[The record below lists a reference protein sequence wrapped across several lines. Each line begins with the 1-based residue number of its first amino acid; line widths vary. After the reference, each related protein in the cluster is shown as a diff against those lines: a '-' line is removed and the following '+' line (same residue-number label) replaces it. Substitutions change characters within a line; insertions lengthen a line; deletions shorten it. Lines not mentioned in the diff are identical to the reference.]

1 MPGKRITDQQM
12 RLYMSERKSGQSQGI
27 SSAKSGIS
35 ERSGRRIDAG
45 EHSVGVKE
53 MRHWRTRPD
62 PLAQVWPQVERMLS
76 ETPGLL
82 PVTIYD
88 FLCEQSGVVIDARV
102 KRTLQRRIK
111 HWKATRG
118 PAKEVMFR
126 QRKQPGRL
134 GLSDFT
140 QLKGI
145 TIWIGGE
152 ILIHRL
158 YHYRL
163 AYSGWSYVK
172 VILGGESYTALSTGL
187 QEALWRSGGA
197 PAEHRTDSL
206 SAAYNNLSEKEQL
219 TDRYERLCHHYGMK
233 GSRNNPGRCHENG
246 AIESPHGHLKRRIQQ
261 ALLLRG
267 NHDFDHLSAYQ
278 AFIDGLVAKHNR
290 ACVQPFS
297 EEQRL
302 LTPLPK
308 RRTHDYAELHLRV
321 TSSSTVEIKRITYS
335 VPSRLIGERLCVH
348 LYEDAVE
355 LYCGHQLV
363 YRTARVYTPKHQRG
377 RSIDYR
383 HVIHSLV
390 RKPQAFRYCQWRDDL
405 LPNADYKQIWSY
417 VDQQLPTREA
427 CRYIVRL
434 LHFAAQYTCE
444 QALGRYVE
452 RCIQQGHLPTEADYR
467 DRYAPPLQAH
477 PAIASCQ
484 HPLATYDELLA
495 GVAQVMYV

>member
-1 MPGKRITDQQM
+1 M
-12 RLYMSERKSGQSQGI
+12 ER
-27 SSAKSGIS
+27 
-35 ERSGRRIDAG
+35 R
-45 EHSVGVKE
+45 
-53 MRHWRTRPD
+53 
-62 PLAQVWPQVERMLS
+62 LS

-88 FLCEQSGVVIDARV
+88 YLCEQSGIVIDARV

-111 HWKATRG
+111 HWKATCG
-118 PAKEVMFR
+118 PEKEVMFR
-126 QRKQPGRL
+126 QRKEPGRL

-140 QLKGI
+140 QLKRI
-145 TIWIGGE
+145 TICIGGE
-152 ILIHRL
+152 ILVHRL

-206 SAAYNNLSEKEQL
+206 SAAYNNLAEKEQL
-219 TDRYERLCHHYGMK
+219 TDRYERLCQHYRMR
-233 GSRNNPGRCHENG
+233 GSRNNPGQGHENG
-246 AIESPHGHLKRRIQQ
+246 AIESPHGHLKRRMQQ

-267 NHDFDHLSAYQ
+267 NQAFDDLSAYQ
-278 AFIDGLVAKHNR
+278 AFIDALVSKHNR
-290 ACVQPFS
+290 SCAPLFT

-308 RRTHDYAELHLRV
+308 RRTHDYAELHLKI
-321 TSSSTVEIKRITYS
+321 TSSSTVEIKRMTYS
-335 VPSRLIGERLCVH
+335 VPSRLIGERVCVH
-348 LYEDAVE
+348 IHEEAIE

-363 YRTARVYTPKHQRG
+363 YRTARVYTPQHQRG

-383 HVIHSLV
+383 HVIHSLI
-390 RKPQAFRYCQWRDDL
+390 RKPQAFRNSQWREDL
-405 LPNADYKQIWSY
+405 LPNEDYRQIWAY
-417 VDQQLPTREA
+417 VDQHLSAKEA

-434 LHFAAQYTCE
+434 LHFAAVYSCE

-452 RCIQQGHLPTEADYR
+452 GGILQGHLPQESDYR
-467 DRYAPPLQAH
+467 GRYAPPVEGPPTL
-477 PAIASCQ
+477 ASHQ
-484 HPLATYDELLA
+484 HPLAAYDELLTE
-495 GVAQVMYV
+495 VTEVMYV